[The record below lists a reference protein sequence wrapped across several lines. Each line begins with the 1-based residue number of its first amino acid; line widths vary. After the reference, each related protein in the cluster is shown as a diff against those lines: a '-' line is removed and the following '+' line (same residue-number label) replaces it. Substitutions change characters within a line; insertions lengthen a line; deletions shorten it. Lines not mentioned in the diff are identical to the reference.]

1 MWKKKERN
9 ETQKIPEDVS
19 FSPLQKIT
27 FPAAHIKYR
36 KGLPTVALDIVLGG
50 P

>member
-9 ETQKIPEDVS
+9 ETQKIPEDIS
-19 FSPLQKIT
+19 FSPLQKIA
-27 FPAAHIKYR
+27 FPAAQIKYG
-36 KGLPTVALDIVLGG
+36 KGLPMVALDIVLGR